1 MRVPGSSIIFI
12 SRFHFD
18 FGDRQLLRRSR
29 RNLGVVR
36 GAVAAWAKDVLVRFS
51 RNRESGPRVRTH
63 SGLTPL
69 SVQLSPVVSGEGRAV
84 SDQNMFATARRM
96 CISRVFLYL
105 RRCSLFLQQ
114 QKLPNRALTYSSL
127 PSRRLS
133 EWGSLRFQVLT
144 VLPIRPT
151 VLFPYFERL

>member
-36 GAVAAWAKDVLVRFS
+36 GAVAARARDVLVRFS
-51 RNRESGPRVRTH
+51 RNRESGPGVRTH
-63 SGLTPL
+63 SKLTPL

-96 CISRVFLYL
+96 CISRVFL
-105 RRCSLFLQQ
+105 
-114 QKLPNRALTYSSL
+114 SL
-127 PSRRLS
+127 PVVVCFFNSRNYPTEHS
-133 EWGSLRFQVLT
+133 PIQVCP
-144 VLPIRPT
+144 VAACRNGGP
-151 VLFPYFERL
+151 FASSC